1 MVYSPLDIK
10 RPLLLKKNFILLK
23 ISVTPKSTEA
33 GKDKC
38 YFSTL
43 EIENLYCI
51 GKQNKG
57 DKSYTLML
65 HCSLFSWVCILLA
78 LLNQY
83 WYNTSIQ
90 IQ

>member
-1 MVYSPLDIK
+1 MIYIPLDIK
-10 RPLLLKKNFILLK
+10 MPLLFKKTFILLK
-23 ISVTPKSTEA
+23 INVTPKSMEA

-51 GKQNKG
+51 DKKNKG

-65 HCSLFSWVCILLA
+65 HCSLFSWVCI
-78 LLNQY
+78 
-83 WYNTSIQ
+83 
-90 IQ
+90 